1 MTNAQ
6 AMMALLDKTGW
17 SQRQLAAAMDVTPA
31 TVTRW
36 RNQARQDSGEEV
48 TGEAS
53 SVHPHTLWL
62 AESIIAPEKRYTFVP
77 QPTKGLDAAVRL
89 AMQKLRG
96 RIDKCEE
103 EILELIRKEAS

>member
-6 AMMALLDKTGW
+6 AMMALLDKKGW
-17 SQRQLAAAMDVTPA
+17 SQRQLAAAMDVTPG

-36 RNQARQDSGEEV
+36 RNQARQDGGEEV
-48 TGEAS
+48 TGEMTY
-53 SVHPHTLWL
+53 VHQHTLWV
-62 AESIIAPEKRYTFVP
+62 AESLMGQQTPP
-77 QPTKGLDAAVRL
+77 PTIGLEATVRL

-103 EILELIRKEAS
+103 ELLEFIRKEEA